1 MDAQELS
8 KERDSLKLEKND
20 MLIKHAKEM
29 EDERNLRR
37 SLATECE
44 KLKFRVK
51 CLEDDA
57 HKAHLKAEKR
67 AQEAQAAE
75 NDKTSMLTL
84 MKEKDILL
92 DSLRRQLNESREDLR
107 QREDELDKA
116 LRRQG
121 EDDL

>member
-1 MDAQELS
+1 
-8 KERDSLKLEKND
+8 

>member
-1 MDAQELS
+1 MDSQELR
-8 KERDSLKLEKND
+8 KERDSLKLDKND
-20 MLIKHAKEM
+20 MLIMHAKEM

-51 CLEDDA
+51 CLEDDS

-67 AQEAQAAE
+67 SQEAQAAE

-92 DSLRRQLNESREDLR
+92 DSLRR
-107 QREDELDKA
+107 
-116 LRRQG
+116 
-121 EDDL
+121 

>member
-1 MDAQELS
+1 MDAQELR

-67 AQEAQAAE
+67 
-75 NDKTSMLTL
+75 T
-84 MKEKDILL
+84 
-92 DSLRRQLNESREDLR
+92 
-107 QREDELDKA
+107 
-116 LRRQG
+116 
-121 EDDL
+121 